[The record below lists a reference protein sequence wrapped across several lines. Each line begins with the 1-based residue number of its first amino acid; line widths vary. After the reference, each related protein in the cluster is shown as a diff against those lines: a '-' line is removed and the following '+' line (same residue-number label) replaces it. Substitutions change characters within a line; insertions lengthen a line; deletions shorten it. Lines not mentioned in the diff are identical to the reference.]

1 MTASDGHTPG
11 PWLVGLA
18 HTKEDGGDGYF
29 EIEAPVLGVRS
40 EASGDFGRVA
50 VVEFATE
57 ADARLMA
64 AAPELLAALKR
75 LVAGL
80 NETTD
85 ASALVFRAR
94 AALDAIR
101 KAEGD
106 G

>member
-1 MTASDGHTPG
+1 MTAGDGHTPG

-40 EASGDFGRVA
+40 AASGDFGRVA

-64 AAPELLAALKR
+64 AAPELLEALKR
-75 LVAGL
+75 LVTGMERGVTFSSQVEAGRQ
-80 NETTD
+80 
-85 ASALVFRAR
+85 AVK
-94 AALDAIR
+94 